1 VRFIRWLQSRWN
13 IIRRTAKPR
22 NGHGELRRGRAMWP
36 NLAAAAIGLVL
47 STSVWFAFSVRED
60 RAAEGRFSAQAN
72 AQALA
77 LQNGIDDYVDYLA
90 ALRAFLQS
98 SEGGVSRREFTAFSA
113 SVLGNKTAILS
124 LAWLPR
130 ISRDQRAAHEL
141 AAAQEGLPD
150 YHIQSL
156 AADGRLVPAAEAS
169 EYFPLLYISS
179 EAPSSPIYG
188 RDLNDGNIR
197 QRTLERARDG
207 DGMATSQIFLLT
219 SVATDRSGFF
229 IVMPVYAQGLPH
241 DTVEDR
247 RSNLIG
253 FVQATFQISV
263 MIERILAN
271 TTNPSGLDL
280 YVFDADSGPD
290 ASPLH
295 FHPSRDRPVPIAPRP
310 RAELLAGPHWTGELR
325 GGDARWTIVE
335 TSIPGGP
342 GTPHETS
349 WIVLAGCLLVSAI
362 VVAYISAAGRHAQRL
377 QAANK
382 QLDQALGALNG
393 VHQQLMEQNTR
404 FDAAL
409 NNMIQGLV
417 MFDSAERIVVCN
429 DRYIEMYGLSRAI
442 VKPGCTLRELIR
454 HWMETGHPKVDP
466 EQYRAEFLA
475 GLAQGKTMRTVIQT
489 ADGREI
495 SVTNRPMD
503 GSGCLVTHEDITER
517 HRAQAKIA
525 YMAGHDGLTDLPNR
539 LLFNELLGPAL
550 SNVKRGGHLAVLC
563 LDIDH
568 FKNVNDTLGHPA
580 GDIVLRKAADR
591 LRECLRDVDA
601 AARLGGDEF
610 AILQIGTDQ
619 PADVTALASR
629 LIQAIGAPHDA
640 DGHRLVVGVSIG
652 IAIAPED
659 GTSPEQ
665 LLKNADMALYRAKTD
680 GRGVYRFFEPEM
692 DARMQARH
700 ALELDLRK
708 AIVQGEFELLYQPLV
723 DIRTEEVNGCEALIR
738 WKHPE
743 RGMILPLEFIPLA
756 EETGLIV
763 PIGEWVLRQACM
775 EAAIWPS
782 HVKIAVNLS
791 PVQLKSKS
799 LLTTVTMALAASGLS
814 PSRLELEITETVLLQ
829 ESDSTLAILHQLRAI
844 GIGISMDDF
853 GTGYSSLSYLRKF
866 PFDKI
871 KIDRSF
877 IRDVSAGGDS
887 VAIVR
892 AVAAMGTS
900 LGMATTAEGVETLEQ
915 LDCVRKEGCTEAQ
928 GYLFSA
934 PRPAKE
940 IERFLIA
947 GGTKLKA
954 IA

>member
-1 VRFIRWLQSRWN
+1 
-13 IIRRTAKPR
+13 
-22 NGHGELRRGRAMWP
+22 MWP
-36 NLAAAAIGLVL
+36 SLAAAAIGLVL
-47 STSVWFAFSVRED
+47 STSVWFAFAVRENW
-60 RAAEGRFSAQAN
+60 AAEGRFIAQAN

-90 ALRAFLQS
+90 ALQAFFQS
-98 SEGGVSRREFTAFSA
+98 SDDDVSRQEFTAFST
-113 SVLGNKTAILS
+113 SILRNKTAILS
-124 LAWLPR
+124 FAWLPR
-130 ISRDQRAAHEL
+130 VSRDKRAAHEL
-141 AAAQEGLPD
+141 AAAREGLRD
-150 YHIQSL
+150 YHIKSL
-156 AADGRLVPAAEAS
+156 APDGRLVLAAEAS

-179 EAPSSPIYG
+179 QSPSSPIYG

-207 DGMATSQIFLLT
+207 DRMATSPIFLL
-219 SVATDRSGFF
+219 SGIATDRSAFF
-229 IVMPVYAQGLPH
+229 IVVPIYAQGLPH

-253 FVQATFQISV
+253 FVQSTFQISI
-263 MIERILAN
+263 MIEKILAN
-271 TTNPSGLDL
+271 ATNPPGLDL
-280 YVFDADSGPD
+280 YVFDADSGRN

-295 FHPSRDRPVPIAPRP
+295 FHSASDRTVPVAPRQ
-310 RAELLAGPHWTGELR
+310 RAELIAGPHWTGGLR
-325 GGDARWTIVE
+325 AGDARWTIVA

-342 GTPHETS
+342 GTPGHEAS
-349 WIVLAGCLLVSAI
+349 WFVLAGCLLVSAI
-362 VVAYISAAGRHAQRL
+362 AVAYISAAGRHAS
-377 QAANK
+377 
-382 QLDQALGALNG
+382 ALNSA
-393 VHQQLMEQNTR
+393 HQRLMEQNMR

-429 DRYIEMYGLSRAI
+429 DHYIEMYGLSREI

-454 HWMETGHPKVDP
+454 HWMETAHPKIDP

-503 GSGCLVTHEDITER
+503 GSGWLVTHEDVTER
-517 HRAQAKIA
+517 YRAQAKIA
-525 YMAGHDGLTDLPNR
+525 YMARHDGLTDLPNR
-539 LLFNELLGPAL
+539 LQFNERLGPAL
-550 SNVKRGGHLAVLC
+550 SNVKRGGHLSVLC
-563 LDIDH
+563 LDIDQ

-580 GDIVLRKAADR
+580 GDMVLRKAADR
-591 LRECLRDVDA
+591 LRNCLRDVDM

-610 AILQIGTDQ
+610 AIVQIGTDQ

-629 LIQAIGAPHDA
+629 LIEAISAPYDV
-640 DGHRLVVGVSIG
+640 DGRQVVVGASIG

-659 GTSPEQ
+659 GASPEQ

-723 DIRTEEVNGCEALIR
+723 DIRTEEVNGCEAFIR
-738 WKHPE
+738 WRHPE
-743 RGMILPLEFIPLA
+743 HGMILPLEFIPLA

-775 EAAIWPS
+775 EAATWPS
-782 HVKIAVNLS
+782 RVKIAVNLS
-791 PVQLKSKS
+791 PVQFKSKS
-799 LLTTVTMALAASGLS
+799 LLTTVTSALAASGLP
-814 PSRLELEITETVLLQ
+814 PSRLELEITETVLMQ
-829 ESDSTLAILHQLRAI
+829 ESDSTLAILLQLRAL

-892 AVAAMGTS
+892 AIAAMGTS

-915 LDCVRKEGCTEAQ
+915 LDCLRKEGCTEAQ

-934 PRPAKE
+934 PRPARE

-947 GGTKLKA
+947 GGAKLKA